1 VIAATNRPNA
11 IDPAL
16 RRPGRF
22 DREIEIKV
30 PDKKG
35 RYEILQIHTRHMP
48 LTQDVDLERLAAVT
62 HGFVGA
68 DAEYLCKEAAMK
80 TLRRMLPVLK
90 LGEERLS
97 PEVLDKLIVTMN
109 DFEEALKDVMPS
121 AMREVYLETPDVKWS
136 EIGGLEDVKKELQEA
151 VEWPLKFQDLYKVIG
166 YNMPKGVLLH
176 GPSGTGK
183 TLLAKAVANFISIRG
198 PELLSKWVGESER
211 GVREVFRRA
220 RQASPCVI
228 FFDEIDALAPTRGMG
243 GDSMVTERVVSQL
256 LTELDGIQALTG
268 VVVLAATNRIDM
280 VDPALVRP
288 GRFDKIIS
296 IPLPNK
302 EARLQILSLSL
313 EGKQKDPDVDVDA
326 LVEMTEGFSGADLA
340 ALTNTAVSMVLQEYV
355 AKYPKIDDAKA
366 HIKEAIVT
374 MDHFKKAAK
383 KVRTSRESKP
393 MEKVTVPYYR

>member
-1 VIAATNRPNA
+1 
-11 IDPAL
+11 
-16 RRPGRF
+16 
-22 DREIEIKV
+22 
-30 PDKKG
+30 
-35 RYEILQIHTRHMP
+35 
-48 LTQDVDLERLAAVT
+48 
-62 HGFVGA
+62 
-68 DAEYLCKEAAMK
+68 
-80 TLRRMLPVLK
+80 
-90 LGEERLS
+90 
-97 PEVLDKLIVTMN
+97 
-109 DFEEALKDVMPS
+109 
-121 AMREVYLETPDVKWS
+121 VKWS

-183 TLLAKAVANFISIRG
+183 TLLAKAVATESEANFISIRG

>member
-1 VIAATNRPNA
+1 
-11 IDPAL
+11 
-16 RRPGRF
+16 
-22 DREIEIKV
+22 
-30 PDKKG
+30 
-35 RYEILQIHTRHMP
+35 
-48 LTQDVDLERLAAVT
+48 
-62 HGFVGA
+62 
-68 DAEYLCKEAAMK
+68 
-80 TLRRMLPVLK
+80 
-90 LGEERLS
+90 
-97 PEVLDKLIVTMN
+97 
-109 DFEEALKDVMPS
+109 
-121 AMREVYLETPDVKWS
+121 
-136 EIGGLEDVKKELQEA
+136 
-151 VEWPLKFQDLYKVIG
+151 
-166 YNMPKGVLLH
+166 
-176 GPSGTGK
+176 
-183 TLLAKAVANFISIRG
+183 
-198 PELLSKWVGESER
+198 
-211 GVREVFRRA
+211 
-220 RQASPCVI
+220 VI

>member
-1 VIAATNRPNA
+1 
-11 IDPAL
+11 
-16 RRPGRF
+16 
-22 DREIEIKV
+22 
-30 PDKKG
+30 
-35 RYEILQIHTRHMP
+35 
-48 LTQDVDLERLAAVT
+48 
-62 HGFVGA
+62 
-68 DAEYLCKEAAMK
+68 
-80 TLRRMLPVLK
+80 MLPVLK

-109 DFEEALKDVMPS
+109 DFEDALKDVMPS

-183 TLLAKAVANFISIRG
+183 TLLAKAVATESEANFISIRG

-256 LTELDGIQALTG
+256 LTELDGIQALNG

-302 EARLQILSLSL
+302 EARLQILSLAL
-313 EGKQKDPDVDVDA
+313 EGKQKDRDVDVDT

-340 ALTNTAVSMVLQEYV
+340 SLVNTAVSIVLQEYV

-366 HIKEAIVT
+366 HIKEAIVS
-374 MDHFKKAAK
+374 MDHFKAAAK
-383 KVRTSRESKP
+383 KVRSSRESKP
-393 MEKVTVPYYR
+393 MEKVAVPYYR